1 MRTRI
6 VPFVVALGLLAA
18 TTGLVDPAGGAPGS
32 DLRLNQMQ
40 VIGSHNSYHVEP
52 DAATIQFYI
61 DAGFPEAIELAYTH
75 APLAE
80 QFTSQGVRQIELDVF
95 ADPAGD
101 LWRPTGT
108 NGFKVFHI
116 EAIDMDATCQVF
128 VDCLAEVKAWSDA
141 NPAHMPIAVL
151 VELKDSD
158 DFPVDPVPLPI
169 TADLLRDLDD
179 EIRSVFPED
188 RLLTPDDVR
197 GTHASVED
205 AILADGWP
213 RIDDVRGQVMVLLDN
228 KRDEYV
234 DGDPTLAGRVAFPPS
249 TPGQPDAA
257 FIKRNDPTGANLAE
271 IQALVDA
278 GYVVRTRADGP
289 VLTAQ
294 SGDTTQ
300 RDAALASGAQWVS
313 TDYPIPGLA
322 TRWGTDYVAAIPGG
336 TPARCN
342 PVNAP
347 EGCVSTDVEDLP
359 AQVAPTTTTVAPTT
373 TTVPPTTAAP
383 APVAVAAQ
391 PRFTG

>member
-1 MRTRI
+1 MRSRI
-6 VPFVVALGLLAA
+6 VPFVVALGLVATSALAVA
-18 TTGLVDPAGGAPGS
+18 PAGGAPGS
-32 DLRLNQMQ
+32 DVRLNQVQ
-40 VIGSHNSYHVEP
+40 VIGTHNSYHVEQP
-52 DAATIQFYI
+52 AETIELYMTV
-61 DAGFPEAIELAYTH
+61 DPAAIELAYTH
-75 APLAE
+75 APLPE
-80 QFTSQGVRQIELDVF
+80 QLSDQGVRQFELDVF

-101 LWRPTGT
+101 LWRPLGQP
-108 NGFKVFHI
+108 GFKVLHI
-116 EAIDMDATCQVF
+116 EAIDEDATCETF
-128 VDCLAEVKAWSDA
+128 VACLDQIKAWSDA

-158 DFPVDPVPLPI
+158 DVPIDPVPLI
-169 TADLLRDLDD
+169 IDAALLRDLDD

-205 AILADGWP
+205 AILTDGWP
-213 RIDDVRGQVMVLLDN
+213 RVDDVRGQVMFLLDN

-234 DGDPTLAGRVAFPPS
+234 DGDPSLAGRVAFPPS

-257 FIKRNDPTGANLAE
+257 FIKRNNPTGANQAE
-271 IQALVDA
+271 IEALVEA

-313 TDYPIPGLA
+313 TDYPVPGMA
-322 TRWGTDYVAAIPGG
+322 ARWGTDYVASIPGG

-347 EGCVSTDVEDLP
+347 PGCVSTDIEDLA
-359 AQVAPTTTTVAPTT
+359 AQAPTTTTTTPASTAAPTT
-373 TTVPPTTAAP
+373 PTTAAV
-383 APVAVAAQ
+383 VAVAVVAT